1 MDLENQGLVPKES
14 DDLKENDFDLDEQF
28 GDN

>member
-14 DDLKENDFDLDEQF
+14 DDLKENDFDLDE
-28 GDN
+28 